1 MRFRS
6 QLFALVLS
14 VLIPAFLA
22 ATLAVWYVYR
32 DEQTAQ
38 EARLMAA
45 AQSFSHLVDNELKS
59 RQRILQTLANAPAL
73 ADGDLDGFYTFA
85 KNNAPTEESTIILFD
100 RSGRQLINTRA
111 PLGSLLPT
119 QRASSMQALM
129 DRYGVMGP
137 LVSDVFFAPVGK
149 RFDFSIQVP
158 YMERG
163 EPRYFVAMGLN
174 ASSLQ
179 QLLVQQ
185 KLPPNWLGVIV
196 DRQGVLVARSRD
208 PEKYV
213 GKPADAALQQK
224 FVAQVS
230 GVTRSVTLDGIP
242 VKTFFYRVPSSDWT
256 VVLSVPESEVR
267 QSAVNL
273 AVGFALSS
281 LLILGLSL
289 VVARRLALGVI
300 ARMQKLELAAD
311 ALGRGE
317 KVSYFPQG
325 MPEVDEVGRRIAQ
338 ASEQLGA
345 AQRELELR
353 VGHAIEETE
362 RAQKALLQGQKMEA
376 LGRLTGGIAHEFN
389 NLLQTLATSVQLA
402 RRAKDPERIQALLD
416 TCGKALKRAK
426 SLTGQLSSF
435 GRTQDSRLETVHLA
449 SHLDDFR
456 QLVDNVLPATV
467 SLDVQIGSDV
477 WPVTID
483 PTQFEL
489 AFLNLV
495 INARDAMPVGGNI
508 RVAVANEP
516 SVQPASHLQKGDYV
530 LVRFTDSGVGM
541 TPEVMAKAL
550 DPFFT
555 TKEIGKGTGLGLP
568 QAFGFA
574 RQSGGT
580 LLLHSEA
587 GKGTR
592 VDIYLPRA
600 EGGVVEKFSPQ
611 EESYSTDGTKS
622 ATVLFVED
630 DPLVRE
636 SVAPALESAGYFVVM
651 ADNAEAA
658 LACLEAGTKIDVI
671 FSDVVMPGALNGI
684 DLAKE
689 VQTRFPHI
697 KIVLA
702 TGYSENRV
710 MIADVQVL
718 AKPYDMADVLR
729 ILRRACQ

>member
-1 MRFRS
+1 
-6 QLFALVLS
+6 
-14 VLIPAFLA
+14 
-22 ATLAVWYVYR
+22 
-32 DEQTAQ
+32 
-38 EARLMAA
+38 MAA
-45 AQSFSHLVDNELKS
+45 ARAFSHLVDNELKS
-59 RQRILQTLANAPAL
+59 RQRILQTIANSPAL
-73 ADGDLDGFYTFA
+73 ANGDLEAFYAFA
-85 KNNAPTEESTIILFD
+85 RNNAPTEESTIILFD
-100 RSGRQLINTRA
+100 KEGRQLINTRV
-111 PLGSLLPT
+111 PLGAPLPT
-119 QRASSMQALM
+119 QRASTMQALTE
-129 DRYGVMGP
+129 RYGVMSP
-137 LVSDVFFAPVGK
+137 LVSDLFFAPIGK

-174 ASSLQ
+174 AGSLQ
-179 QLLVQQ
+179 QLLKQQ
-185 KLPPNWLGVIV
+185 NLPESWLSVIV

-213 GKPADAALQQK
+213 GKPADSVLQQT
-224 FVAQVS
+224 FAAQIS
-230 GVTRSVTLDGIP
+230 GITRSVTLDGVP

-267 QSAVNL
+267 RSAIHL
-273 AVGFALSS
+273 AIGFALSS

-289 VVARRLALGVI
+289 IVARRLGLGVI
-300 ARMQKLELAAD
+300 ARMRELELAAD

-317 KVSYFPQG
+317 KVNYVPQG
-325 MPEVDEVGRRIAQ
+325 LVEVDEVGKRIAQ
-338 ASEQLGA
+338 ASDQLGT

-353 VGHAIEETE
+353 VARAIDETE
-362 RAQKALLQGQKMEA
+362 RAQRALLQGQKMEA

-389 NLLQTLATSVQLA
+389 NLLQTLATSLQLA
-402 RRAKDPERIQALLD
+402 KRAKDPERVQALLD

-426 SLTGQLSSF
+426 TLTGQLSSF
-435 GRTQDSRLETVHLA
+435 GRTQDSRLETVQLVKHLE
-449 SHLDDFR
+449 DFR

-467 SLDVQIGSDV
+467 SLDVQIADDV

-489 AFLNLV
+489 AFLNLA
-495 INARDAMPVGGNI
+495 INARDAMPTGGNI
-508 RVAVANEP
+508 RVTVTNEHA
-516 SVQPASHLQKGDYV
+516 VQPASSLQKGDYV
-530 LVRFTDSGVGM
+530 CVRFADSGLGM
-541 TPEVMAKAL
+541 TADVMAKAL

-555 TKEIGKGTGLGLP
+555 TKEVGKGTGLGLP

-574 RQSGGT
+574 RQSGGV
-580 LLLHSEA
+580 LLLHSEV

-600 EGGVVEKFSPQ
+600 EGGAVERPARQ
-611 EESYSTDGTKS
+611 EEAQSVDIRER
-622 ATVLFVED
+622 ATLLFVED

-651 ADNAEAA
+651 AENADAA
-658 LACLEAGTKIDVI
+658 LACLDAGTKIDVV

-689 VQTRFPHI
+689 VQRRFPHI

-710 MIADVQVL
+710 VVAGVQVL
-718 AKPYDMADVLR
+718 AKPYDVADLLR
-729 ILRRACQ
+729 VIKKAGR

>member
-22 ATLAVWYVYR
+22 AMLAVWYVYR

-38 EARLMAA
+38 EARLVAA
-45 AQSFSHLVDNELKS
+45 ARAFSHLVDNELKS
-59 RQRILQTLANAPAL
+59 RQRILQTIANSPAL
-73 ADGDLDGFYTFA
+73 ANGDLEAFYAFA
-85 KNNAPTEESTIILFD
+85 RNNAPTEESTIILFD
-100 RSGRQLINTRA
+100 KKGRQLINTRV
-111 PLGSLLPT
+111 PLGAPLPT
-119 QRASSMQALM
+119 QRASTMQALTE
-129 DRYGVMGP
+129 RYGVMSP
-137 LVSDVFFAPVGK
+137 LVSDLFFAPIGK

-174 ASSLQ
+174 AGSLQ
-179 QLLVQQ
+179 QLLKQQ
-185 KLPPNWLGVIV
+185 NLPESWLSVIV

-213 GKPADAALQQK
+213 GKPADSVLQQT
-224 FVAQVS
+224 FAAQIS
-230 GVTRSVTLDGIP
+230 GITRSVTLDGVP

-267 QSAVNL
+267 RSAIHL
-273 AVGFALSS
+273 AIGFALSS

-289 VVARRLALGVI
+289 IVARRLGLGVI
-300 ARMQKLELAAD
+300 ARMRELELAAD

-317 KVSYFPQG
+317 KVNYVPQG
-325 MPEVDEVGRRIAQ
+325 LVEVDEVGKRIAQ
-338 ASEQLGA
+338 ASDQLGT

-353 VGHAIEETE
+353 VARAIDETE
-362 RAQKALLQGQKMEA
+362 RAQRALLQGQKMEA

-389 NLLQTLATSVQLA
+389 NLLQTLATSLQLA
-402 RRAKDPERIQALLD
+402 KRAKDPERVQALLD
-416 TCGKALKRAK
+416 TGGKALKRAK
-426 SLTGQLSSF
+426 TLTGQLSSF
-435 GRTQDSRLETVHLA
+435 GRTQDSRLETVQLVKHLE
-449 SHLDDFR
+449 DFR

-467 SLDVQIGSDV
+467 SLDVQIADDV

-489 AFLNLV
+489 AFLNLA
-495 INARDAMPVGGNI
+495 INARDAMPTGGNI
-508 RVAVANEP
+508 RVTVTNEHA
-516 SVQPASHLQKGDYV
+516 VQPASSLQKGDYV
-530 LVRFTDSGVGM
+530 CVRFADSGLGM
-541 TPEVMAKAL
+541 TADVMAKAL

-555 TKEIGKGTGLGLP
+555 TKEVGKGTGLGLP

-574 RQSGGT
+574 RQSGGV
-580 LLLHSEA
+580 LLLHSEV

-600 EGGVVEKFSPQ
+600 EGGAVERPARQ
-611 EESYSTDGTKS
+611 EEAQSVDIRER
-622 ATVLFVED
+622 ATLLFVED

-651 ADNAEAA
+651 AENADAA
-658 LACLEAGTKIDVI
+658 LACLDAGTKIDVV

-689 VQTRFPHI
+689 VQRRFPHI

-710 MIADVQVL
+710 VVAGVQVL
-718 AKPYDMADVLR
+718 AKPYDVADLLR
-729 ILRRACQ
+729 VIKKAGR